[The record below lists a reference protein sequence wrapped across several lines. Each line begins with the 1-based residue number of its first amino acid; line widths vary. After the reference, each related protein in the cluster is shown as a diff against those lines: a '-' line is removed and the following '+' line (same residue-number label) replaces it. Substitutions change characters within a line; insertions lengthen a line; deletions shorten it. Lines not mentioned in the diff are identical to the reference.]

1 MAFGRSTD
9 RLNPRSSPP
18 ARPMAD
24 INVTPL
30 VDVML
35 VLLVIFI
42 VTAPLMASSIRLDL
56 PAAGAAAPVEQ
67 PRAITVALDGQGRL
81 FVDDQP
87 VADAAALAQR
97 LRTAAAAAGVPD
109 VELQLRADRSR
120 PYGEIVTLMD
130 AAREA
135 GIQRIGFV
143 AEPAADRTAAPPR

>member
-1 MAFGRSTD
+1 MAMGLSGGGR
-9 RLNPRSSPP
+9 RRGRGR
-18 ARPMAD
+18 AGAPMSE

-56 PAAGAAAPVEQ
+56 PAAGAAAPVEP

-87 VADAAALAQR
+87 VADAQALALR
-97 LRTAAAAAGVPD
+97 LRTAAAGVPD
-109 VELQLRADRSR
+109 IELQLRADRSR

-143 AEPAADRTAAPPR
+143 AEPAANRAAATPR

>member
-9 RLNPRSSPP
+9 RLSPRTGPP

-67 PRAITVALDGQGRL
+67 PRTISVALDAQGRL

-87 VADAAALAQR
+87 VADTQALAQR
-97 LRTAAAAAGVPD
+97 LRTAAAGVPD
-109 VELQLRADRSR
+109 IELQLRADRSR

-143 AEPAADRTAAPPR
+143 AEPGASPMPAIAPR

>member
-9 RLNPRSSPP
+9 RLNPRTGAA

-67 PRAITVALDGQGRL
+67 PRAITVALDAQGHL

-87 VADAAALAQR
+87 VADAEALTQR
-97 LRTAAAAAGVPD
+97 LRTAAAGVPD
-109 VELQLRADRSR
+109 IELQLRADRSR

-143 AEPAADRTAAPPR
+143 AEPASIDRPGASPR